1 MAGKKAETQDRIV
14 GAAVRLFAERGYDR
28 TSVDAIAKAAGL
40 SSSAVFWH
48 FGDKAT
54 LFAEVCRRMLV
65 PFVEQLSVGEDD
77 ADPAQEIFDI
87 VSVYERFV
95 AEHRQTIETFVRWLL
110 ESSKLRSSLARE
122 LLGLQD
128 VFTRKIERALA
139 AKSGNAKA
147 GAELAAG
154 LVSALNG
161 NLLMILLDAEGR
173 DAERRRAGL
182 ARITA
187 LVVGLGEP
195 SR

>member
-1 MAGKKAETQDRIV
+1 MAGGKAETQSRIIS
-14 GAAVRLFAERGYDR
+14 AAVRLFAERGYDR
-28 TSVDAIAKAAGL
+28 TSVDAIARAAGL

-65 PFVEQLSVGEDD
+65 PFVEQLSAGEDH
-77 ADPAQEIFDI
+77 ADPAQQLFDL
-87 VSVYERFV
+87 VSVYEGFV

-110 ESSKLRSSLARE
+110 ETSKLRPSLARE

-128 VFTRKIERALA
+128 TFTRKIERALA
-139 AKSGNAKA
+139 ATSGDAKK

-154 LVSALNG
+154 LVSVLNG
-161 NLLMILLDAEGR
+161 SLLLSLLDSEGR
-173 DAERRRAGL
+173 DAERRSAGL

-187 LVVGLGEP
+187 LVVGSGEP
-195 SR
+195 TR